1 MSTKVVIT
9 GFFFLG
15 IFLSGIWLS
24 RTGKP
29 YSMAIFNLH
38 KLIAL
43 GAIVFLA
50 FSINAIRLTITFETA
65 QIIAIVTT
73 TACFM
78 ITIISGGLISIDKP
92 TPGILAII
100 HKLGPY
106 LTVLST
112 AAMLYLLLGKK

>member
-1 MSTKVVIT
+1 MNTRVVIT
-9 GFFFLG
+9 GIFFLG

-50 FSINAIRLTITFETA
+50 LSINAIRPVTTFETT
-65 QIIAIVTT
+65 QIIAIVVTA
-73 TACFM
+73 ACFLV
-78 ITIISGGLISIDKP
+78 TIISGGLIAIDKP
-92 TPGILAII
+92 MPGILAVI
-100 HKLGPY
+100 HKLSPY
-106 LTVLST
+106 LTALST